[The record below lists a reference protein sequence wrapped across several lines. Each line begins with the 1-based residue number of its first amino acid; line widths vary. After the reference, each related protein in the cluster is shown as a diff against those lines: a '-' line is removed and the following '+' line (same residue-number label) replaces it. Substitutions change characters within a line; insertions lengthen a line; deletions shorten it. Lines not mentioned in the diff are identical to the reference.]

1 MGQIIFV
8 SENFFA
14 VTQGSQPGTA
24 TIILVTPANWMWS
37 LINSRITE
45 KAFRA
50 DSGGVFDPKKQS
62 NLSRSQRIRV
72 NVIPLI
78 FQDKY

>member
-1 MGQIIFV
+1 MGQIIFF

-24 TIILVTPANWMWS
+24 TIIVVTPANWMWS

-50 DSGGVFDPKKQS
+50 DSGRVFDPKKQS
-62 NLSRSQRIRV
+62 NLSGQILKPHAKDLFNSK
-72 NVIPLI
+72 N
-78 FQDKY
+78 Y